1 MFDKPVKQDGLYF
14 LPLGGTGEIGM
25 NLNLYLHNNHM
36 IMVDCGSMFQD
47 PDGVLHPRV
56 DEFIVPDTHFVEENR
71 GALQAIILTHAHE
84 DHIGAI
90 LALWHRFPTR
100 IYATPFTA
108 EVLRRKVARSR
119 DDRHN
124 DILAQIVVVETNH
137 WYQVGP
143 FDIQWKPLTHST
155 LESNGLLI
163 RTPVHSVFHT
173 GDWKFDA
180 NPVIGPATPTPSEFA
195 LDDVCIDSVI
205 CDSTNALKP
214 GHSVSEQAVMQGIR
228 KTVAPLTGRVFVS
241 CFASNVARLLSIA
254 HVAKQTGRY
263 LAVLG
268 RAFENMISIARALDY
283 WPKQLKIYSAAE
295 VAYLPKEEV
304 MYLVTGS
311 QGEPRAALNMLTKGS
326 FRGVDMEEG
335 DSVIFSSMRIPGNEV
350 EIARL
355 IANIKARKVSVIEND
370 MVEQDIHASGHPC
383 RDELRH
389 LYRHIKPKIM
399 VATHGT
405 AEHLYQHSLIA
416 KECGV
421 RRTLVGLNGD
431 LFQLHPVSKRFEGY
445 ASTAR
450 VLLPSP

>member
-1 MFDKPVKQDGLYF
+1 MFDKPVSESGVYF

-25 NLNLYLHNNHM
+25 NLNLYMHNSRM

-47 PDGVLHPRV
+47 PDGLLHPRV
-56 DEFIVPDTHFVEENR
+56 DEFIVPDTRFVEDHR
-71 GALQAIILTHAHE
+71 GALEALILTHAHE
-84 DHIGAI
+84 DHLGAI

-119 DDRHN
+119 DERHN
-124 DILAQIVVVETNH
+124 DILGQIVIVETNH

-143 FDIQWKPLTHST
+143 FDIQWIPITHST

-163 RTPVHSVFHT
+163 KTPVHTVFHT
-173 GDWKFDA
+173 GDWKLDA
-180 NPVIGPATPTPSEFA
+180 NPVLGPATPNPKA
-195 LDDVCIDSVI
+195 LALNESRIDSVV
-205 CDSTNALKP
+205 CDSTNALKA
-214 GHSVSEQAVMQGIR
+214 GHSVSEQAVLLGIL
-228 KTVAPLTGRVFVS
+228 KTVAPLNGRVFVS
-241 CFASNVARLLSIA
+241 CFASNVARLVSIA
-254 HVAKQTGRY
+254 KVAKETGRY

-268 RAFENMISIARALDY
+268 RAFENMISIARHLGY
-283 WPKQLKIYSAAE
+283 WPEQLKIYSAAE
-295 VAYLPKEEV
+295 VAYLPKNEV

-311 QGEPRAALNMLTKGS
+311 QGEARAALSRLTKGS

-335 DSVIFSSMRIPGNEV
+335 DSVLFSSMRIPGNEI

-355 IANIKARKVSVIEND
+355 IANLEARKVTVIEND

-383 RDELRH
+383 RDELRD
-389 LYRHIKPKIM
+389 LYRHLKPKIM

-405 AEHLYQHSLIA
+405 PEHLNQHALIA

-421 RRTLVGLNGD
+421 RRGMVGLNGD
-431 LFQLHPVSKRFEGY
+431 LFQLHPVSKRFDSY
-445 ASTAR
+445 AEAAR